1 MDEINELTITD
12 TGSAEVINEIK
23 LSKTRPF
30 VVKPQEYFEPKRSV
44 FNRIVV
50 DSHLEMRF
58 AQFLDQA
65 TDVVS
70 FAKNTQGVHFFIEY
84 VNHNGDIRHYYPD
97 FVVKVQQDDIYVVE
111 TKGLQDL
118 DVLPKWLRMV
128 QWCEDATQ
136 ADSQGRN
143 FYPVF
148 LSGADF
154 DELEKTAKSMRQIAD
169 SVKDRGPV
177 GS

>member
-1 MDEINELTITD
+1 
-12 TGSAEVINEIK
+12 
-23 LSKTRPF
+23 
-30 VVKPQEYFEPKRSV
+30 
-44 FNRIVV
+44 
-50 DSHLEMRF
+50 
-58 AQFLDQA
+58 
-65 TDVVS
+65 
-70 FAKNTQGVHFFIEY
+70 
-84 VNHNGDIRHYYPD
+84 
-97 FVVKVQQDDIYVVE
+97 
-111 TKGLQDL
+111 
-118 DVLPKWLRMV
+118 MV